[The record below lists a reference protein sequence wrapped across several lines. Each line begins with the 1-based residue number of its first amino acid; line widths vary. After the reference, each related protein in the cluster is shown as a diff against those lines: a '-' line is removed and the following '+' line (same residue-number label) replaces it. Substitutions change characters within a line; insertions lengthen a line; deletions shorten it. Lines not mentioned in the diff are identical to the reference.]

1 MGVIDFFSYKAIST
15 LFRFSSTRQHD
26 SVERG
31 LDRLAEWAE
40 RKAKEALRAR
50 RAGPPTARH
59 AGRPSAMASSKRAA
73 AVKDV
78 DDEERKKMR
87 PASSEEEDPPTTTGT
102 SGKVGLGVGKKF
114 TRVAVW
120 FRR

>member
-1 MGVIDFFSYKAIST
+1 M
-15 LFRFSSTRQHD
+15 
-26 SVERG
+26 
-31 LDRLAEWAE
+31 DREAAEWAE
-40 RKAKEALRAR
+40 RKAKPFEHGAQ
-50 RAGPPTARH
+50 GPQQRGH
-59 AGRPSAMASSKRAA
+59 AERPSAMASSKRAA